1 MFSSLLVK
9 STFINSRFQLPDLD
23 LYLDISIQIMGI
35 LMSGVLIQ
43 SNVSFRKKT
52 RKNKVLMQFRY
63 TDFKKT
69 HHHKTKQEIPT
80 QQAQNQPI
88 KKSQNPNQQ
97 GVCVISGLDF
107 FIIR

>member
-1 MFSSLLVK
+1 M
-9 STFINSRFQLPDLD
+9 NSRFQLPDLD

-63 TDFKKT
+63 TDFKKPT
-69 HHHKTKQEIPT
+69 TTKQ
-80 QQAQNQPI
+80 N
-88 KKSQNPNQQ
+88 KKSQPSKHKTNQ
-97 GVCVISGLDF
+97 
-107 FIIR
+107 